1 MPPLLF
7 NNKMIFFT
15 LTAQYFESK
24 NIPTSRFYCKLV
36 LISQILRINMQ
47 QRSEET
53 KTKIMDA
60 AIKLFS
66 NNGYNKASVEDI
78 CTEAGI
84 SKGAFYHHFKSKQ
97 ELFLALLDSWLQA
110 IDNAIDA
117 SKDLSAP
124 ETFMQ
129 MTTAF
134 SYIFETA
141 GDGLPMFLEF
151 WLQASRN
158 KKIWEAS
165 IAPYRRYHKYFTTLI
180 KKGVDEGSFV
190 EVDPEL
196 ASRMIVS
203 TAMGLL
209 LQSLL
214 DPKGA
219 DWEKLARESTT
230 MLVNS
235 LMNK

>member
-1 MPPLLF
+1 
-7 NNKMIFFT
+7 
-15 LTAQYFESK
+15 
-24 NIPTSRFYCKLV
+24 
-36 LISQILRINMQ
+36 MQ

-53 KTKIMDA
+53 QAKIIES

-66 NNGYNKASVEDI
+66 ARGFNAASVDDI
-78 CTEAGI
+78 CKDAGI
-84 SKGAFYHHFKSKQ
+84 SKGAFYHHFETKQ
-97 ELFLALLDSWLQA
+97 ALFLALLDGWLQTIDTA
-110 IDNAIDA
+110 IEA
-117 SKDLSAP
+117 SKDMTVP

-129 MTTAF
+129 MSEAF
-134 SYIFETA
+134 PYIFETA
-141 GDGLPMFLEF
+141 GEGLPMFLEF
-151 WLQASRN
+151 WLQASRD

-196 ASRMIVS
+196 TSRMIVS

-219 DWEKLARESTT
+219 KWEKVARESTN

-235 LMNK
+235 LLKK

>member
-1 MPPLLF
+1 
-7 NNKMIFFT
+7 
-15 LTAQYFESK
+15 
-24 NIPTSRFYCKLV
+24 
-36 LISQILRINMQ
+36 MQ

-53 KTKIMDA
+53 RIRITES

-66 NNGYNKASVEDI
+66 NSGYNKASVDDI

-97 ELFLALLDSWLQA
+97 ELFLALLDGWLKT
-110 IDNAIDA
+110 IDNAIEA
-117 SKDLSAP
+117 SRDMTAP
-124 ETFMQ
+124 ETIMQ

-134 SYIFETA
+134 PYIFETA

-151 WLQASRN
+151 WLQASRDQ
-158 KKIWEAS
+158 KIWEVS
-165 IAPYRRYHKYFTTLI
+165 IAPYRRYHKYFTLLI

-214 DPKGA
+214 DPEGA
-219 DWEKLARESTT
+219 KWENVARDSTT

-235 LMNK
+235 LLKK

>member
-1 MPPLLF
+1 
-7 NNKMIFFT
+7 
-15 LTAQYFESK
+15 
-24 NIPTSRFYCKLV
+24 
-36 LISQILRINMQ
+36 MQ

-53 KTKIMDA
+53 RAKIVESA
-60 AIKLFS
+60 ARLFS
-66 NNGYNKASVEDI
+66 TRGFNAASVADI
-78 CTEAGI
+78 CKEAGI
-84 SKGAFYHHFKSKQ
+84 SKGAFYHHFESKQ
-97 ELFLALLDSWLQA
+97 SLFLALLDGWLQA

-117 SKDLSAP
+117 SRDKTAP

-129 MTTAF
+129 MTETF
-134 SYIFETA
+134 PYIFKTA
-141 GDGLPMFLEF
+141 SEGQPMFLEF

-165 IAPYRRYHKYFTTLI
+165 IAPYRRYHKYFTSLI
-180 KKGVDEGSFV
+180 KKGVEEGSFV

-203 TAMGLL
+203 TAMGLF

-219 DWEKLARESTT
+219 KWEKVARDSTNL
-230 MLVNS
+230 LVNS
-235 LMNK
+235 LLK

>member
-1 MPPLLF
+1 
-7 NNKMIFFT
+7 
-15 LTAQYFESK
+15 
-24 NIPTSRFYCKLV
+24 
-36 LISQILRINMQ
+36 MQ

-53 KTKIMDA
+53 RANILDA
-60 AIKLFS
+60 AAKLFS
-66 NNGYNKASVEDI
+66 TRGFAAASVDEI

-84 SKGAFYHHFKSKQ
+84 SKGAFYHHFASKQ
-97 ELFLALLDSWLQA
+97 ALFLALLDSWLQA
-110 IDNAIDA
+110 IDTSIES
-117 SKDLSAP
+117 SKDKTAP

-129 MTTAF
+129 MTEAF
-134 SYIFETA
+134 PYFFATA
-141 GDGLPMFLEF
+141 GNGLPMFLEF

-196 ASRMIVS
+196 ASRMIVA

-219 DWEKLARESTT
+219 KWEKVARDSTNL
-230 MLVNS
+230 LVDS
-235 LMNK
+235 LLNK

>member
-1 MPPLLF
+1 
-7 NNKMIFFT
+7 
-15 LTAQYFESK
+15 
-24 NIPTSRFYCKLV
+24 
-36 LISQILRINMQ
+36 MQ

-53 KTKIMDA
+53 RAKIIES

-66 NNGYNKASVEDI
+66 TRGFNAASVDDI
-78 CTEAGI
+78 CKDAGI
-84 SKGAFYHHFKSKQ
+84 SKGAFYHHFESKQ
-97 ELFLALLDSWLQA
+97 ALFLALLDGWLQT
-110 IDNAIDA
+110 IDNAIEA
-117 SKDLSAP
+117 SKDLTVP

-129 MTTAF
+129 MTAAF
-134 SYIFETA
+134 PYIFETA
-141 GDGLPMFLEF
+141 GEGLPMFLEF
-151 WLQASRN
+151 WLQASRD

-196 ASRMIVS
+196 TARMIVS

-219 DWEKLARESTT
+219 NWEKVARESTT

-235 LMNK
+235 LLKK

>member
-1 MPPLLF
+1 
-7 NNKMIFFT
+7 
-15 LTAQYFESK
+15 
-24 NIPTSRFYCKLV
+24 
-36 LISQILRINMQ
+36 MQ

-53 KTKIMDA
+53 RARIMEA

-66 NNGYNKASVEDI
+66 TRGFNEASVDDI
-78 CTEAGI
+78 CEEAGI

-97 ELFLALLDSWLQA
+97 ALFLALLDGWLQFV
-110 IDNAIDA
+110 DNAIEA
-117 SKDLSAP
+117 SKDKTVP

-129 MTTAF
+129 MTQAF
-134 SYIFETA
+134 PYVFESA
-141 GDGLPMFLEF
+141 GDNLPMFLEF
-151 WLQASRN
+151 WLQASRD
-158 KKIWEAS
+158 KKIWEAG
-165 IAPYRRYHKYFTTLI
+165 IAPYRRYHRYFTTLI
-180 KKGVDEGSFV
+180 KKGVHEGSFV

-219 DWEKLARESTT
+219 DWEKVARDSTNL
-230 MLVNS
+230 LVNS
-235 LMNK
+235 FLNK

>member
-1 MPPLLF
+1 
-7 NNKMIFFT
+7 
-15 LTAQYFESK
+15 
-24 NIPTSRFYCKLV
+24 
-36 LISQILRINMQ
+36 MQ

-53 KTKIMDA
+53 RAKILEA
-60 AIKLFS
+60 ALKLFS
-66 NNGYNKASVEDI
+66 ARGYNKASVDDI
-78 CTEAGI
+78 CKEAGI

-97 ELFLALLDSWLQA
+97 ALFLALLDGWLQFV
-110 IDNAIDA
+110 DNAIDA
-117 SKDLSAP
+117 SKDKTVP

-129 MTTAF
+129 MTQAF
-134 SYIFETA
+134 PYIFESA

-151 WLQASRN
+151 WLQASRD

-165 IAPYRRYHKYFTTLI
+165 VAPYRRYHSYFTSLI

-219 DWEKLARESTT
+219 NWEKVARESTNL
-230 MLVNS
+230 LVTS
-235 LMNK
+235 LLNK

>member
-1 MPPLLF
+1 
-7 NNKMIFFT
+7 
-15 LTAQYFESK
+15 
-24 NIPTSRFYCKLV
+24 
-36 LISQILRINMQ
+36 MQ

-53 KTKIMDA
+53 RARIMEA

-66 NNGYNKASVEDI
+66 THGYNKASVDDI
-78 CTEAGI
+78 CAEAGI

-97 ELFLALLDSWLQA
+97 ALFLSLLDGWLQFV
-110 IDNAIDA
+110 DNAIEA
-117 SKDLSAP
+117 SKDRTVP

-129 MTTAF
+129 MTQAF
-134 SYIFETA
+134 PYIFKTA
-141 GDGLPMFLEF
+141 GDNLPMFLEF
-151 WLQASRN
+151 WLQASRD

-165 IAPYRRYHKYFTTLI
+165 IAPYRRYHKYFTSLI
-180 KKGVDEGSFV
+180 RKGVEEGSFV

-196 ASRMIVS
+196 AARMIVS

-219 DWEKLARESTT
+219 NWEKVARESTN
-230 MLVNS
+230 LLFNS
-235 LMNK
+235 LLNK